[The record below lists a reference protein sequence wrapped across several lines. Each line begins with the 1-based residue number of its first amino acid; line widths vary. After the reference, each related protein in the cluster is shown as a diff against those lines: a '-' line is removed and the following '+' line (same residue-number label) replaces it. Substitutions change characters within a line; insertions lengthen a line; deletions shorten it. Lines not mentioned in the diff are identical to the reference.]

1 MAHQLLIIAYSC
13 DVNQIRDQGA
23 RSRPVVAAIMVDIA
37 EWNCRKGRHNIGT
50 DCIPAYI
57 PSSYRS
63 LCYLHTELP

>member
-37 EWNCRKGRHNIGT
+37 EWNCRKGRQHGSVT
-50 DCIPAYI
+50 VEHSVSRGAAGD
-57 PSSYRS
+57 
-63 LCYLHTELP
+63 